1 MRKLILLLITLLS
14 FSSCIKGYSGWVIEK
29 KESFMT
35 RSGGIFTVSHPRNIA
50 IIERIRVEEYT
61 FNLYNIGDTIR

>member
-14 FSSCIKGYSGWVIEK
+14 FSSCMDYSGW
-29 KESFMT
+29 
-35 RSGGIFTVSHPRNIA
+35 
-50 IIERIRVEEYT
+50 IIERKYRNFFDGGGTFVISHPQDMTIISRLRVEEYT